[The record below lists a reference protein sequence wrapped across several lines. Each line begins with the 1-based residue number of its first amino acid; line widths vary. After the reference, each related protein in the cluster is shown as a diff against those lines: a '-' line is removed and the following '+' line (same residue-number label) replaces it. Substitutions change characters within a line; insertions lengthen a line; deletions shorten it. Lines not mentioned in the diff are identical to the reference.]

1 MSVPPLLMAQVLALS
16 DERDQWERR
25 LQAEGR
31 AAYQAGYEDA
41 LRDADHSWAREPLH
55 SWAREP
61 LHAPMLLD
69 EPTQAELELR
79 RYGPGGRDHFGDPR
93 PGDYQG
99 GAR

>member
-41 LRDADHSWAREPLH
+41 LRDADRT
-55 SWAREP
+55 WAREP

-69 EPTQAELELR
+69 EPSLAELELR
-79 RYGPGGRDHFGDPR
+79 RYGPEGREHFGDPR
-93 PGDYQG
+93 PGDYTG
-99 GAR
+99 GPR

>member
-1 MSVPPLLMAQVLALS
+1 MTVPRQLMAQVLALS

-41 LRDADHSWAREPLH
+41 LRDTDRTWARN
-55 SWAREP
+55 P
-61 LHAPMLLD
+61 LHAPMLLA

-93 PGDYQG
+93 PGDYPG